1 MTRFFIIS
9 ELNIMGFS
17 HERTPAMTVQHGTMK
32 AYTSTKLSQMAMRTT
47 TTVGIQMVDPVVPGA
62 MSTKRLEV
70 TTSGTIAQLTSALL
84 NAMTIMSSS
93 LLRPIVEIG
102 KVKLIEQ

>member
-1 MTRFFIIS
+1 
-9 ELNIMGFS
+9 MGFS
-17 HERTPAMTVQHGTMK
+17 HEQTPAMTVQHGTMK

-70 TTSGTIAQLTSALL
+70 TKSGTIAQLTSAPP
-84 NAMTIMSSS
+84 NAMMTMNLS
-93 LLRPIVEIG
+93 LP
-102 KVKLIEQ
+102 KLIVATGE